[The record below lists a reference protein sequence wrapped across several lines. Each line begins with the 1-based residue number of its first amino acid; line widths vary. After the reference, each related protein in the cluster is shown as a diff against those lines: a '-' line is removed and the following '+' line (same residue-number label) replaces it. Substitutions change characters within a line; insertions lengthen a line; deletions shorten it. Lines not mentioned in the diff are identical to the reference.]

1 MSKPNA
7 LQEAENVVSN
17 DRQRDYG
24 HPYDDFTRAMGMLN
38 ALGYRFLQ
46 PDGSYRELDA
56 KDQPIIMTCVKLSR
70 EVNHH
75 KWDNIVDIHG
85 YMKCL
90 EMVIERTREICAAKM
105 RAEAEASSAK
115 SCEAAQTITASPVYP
130 EHPDDPVA
138 SILASKNLV
147 KLDDWRKFKLEYA
160 KQQRAG
166 HSAIVAFA
174 ASKGLSINEVWT
186 ALNEANK

>member
-24 HPYDDFTRAMGMLN
+24 HPYDDFMRAMGMLN
-38 ALGYRFLQ
+38 ALGYRFLN
-46 PDGSYRELDA
+46 PDGTYRELTA
-56 KDQPIIMTCVKLSR
+56 TDQPIIMTCVKLSR

-90 EMVIERTREICAAKM
+90 EMVIERIQEICAAEM
-105 RAEAEASSAK
+105 RKDVEAQSIKSTELAS
-115 SCEAAQTITASPVYP
+115 TTAYPV
-130 EHPDDPVA
+130 HPDDDVA
-138 SILASKNLV
+138 YRLSKKGLFTMNEWNEFKV
-147 KLDDWRKFKLEYA
+147 KYTQANE
-160 KQQRAG
+160 AG
-166 HSAIVAFA
+166 HPALVAFA
-174 ASKGLSINEVWT
+174 TSKKLGISEVWS
-186 ALNEANK
+186 AVSEAT